1 MVGDMSSG
9 LFYAAYSFGTFLG
22 PTVGGFI
29 FDSYVG
35 HDSTGDPGVKD
46 YCIRHP

>member
-1 MVGDMSSG
+1 MVGDMASG

-29 FDSYVG
+29 FDAYNS
-35 HDSTGDPGVKD
+35 S
-46 YCIRHP
+46 